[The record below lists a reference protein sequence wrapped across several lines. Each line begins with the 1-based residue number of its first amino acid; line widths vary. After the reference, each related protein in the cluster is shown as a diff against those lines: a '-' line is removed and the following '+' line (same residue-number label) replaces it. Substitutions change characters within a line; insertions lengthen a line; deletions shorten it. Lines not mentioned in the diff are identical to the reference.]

1 MSTTGQAPN
10 PAALSGN
17 EAVVKI
23 DGKIAGFGKQLSVN
37 IQNHVEPIVSLGFRK
52 PRGLKSL
59 NWSGTA
65 SMDFTVLTEVNDGV
79 VPINTSSD
87 DPADY
92 NKLYTIVVIHKTT
105 GKEIGTLEGV
115 VNNESFELSNN
126 QFSDRKIEFELRS
139 WTPGAAFN

>member
-1 MSTTGQAPN
+1 MATGTAPN
-10 PAALSGN
+10 PMALSGN

-23 DGKIAGFGKQLSVN
+23 DGQIVGFGKGLSVN
-37 IQNHVEPIVSLGFRK
+37 IQNHVEPIVALGFRK

-65 SMDFTVLTEVNDGV
+65 SMDFTILTESTEGV

-87 DPADY
+87 TPSEY
-92 NKLYTIVVIHKTT
+92 NKLYQIVIVHKESK
-105 GKEIGTLEGV
+105 KEIGSFEGV
-115 VNNESFELSNN
+115 VNNESFEINNN